1 MKLVKVIS
9 ITALM
14 SVSAASSAWWGN
26 GWDRNDGYGWGDGR
40 GYGDGYGY
48 GYGDGS
54 GYGSG
59 YSRGRGDGRAYGD
72 GDMDVLS
79 AAFLGNAV
87 AWYENDGNQNFTKRT
102 IATDFRHHPVLRFR
116 S

>member
-48 GYGDGS
+48 GDGS

-59 YSRGRGDGRAYGD
+59 YTRGRGDGRAYGD
-72 GDMDVLS
+72 GDMDGDYVFVVQDPDVVEDVTEVKLTRAKIELPAKVVS
-79 AAFLGNAV
+79 
-87 AWYENDGNQNFTKRT
+87 
-102 IATDFRHHPVLRFR
+102 PVIP
-116 S
+116 